1 MSTFISILV
10 VVFLVASIGKIFF
23 AAIAA
28 KHDDDK
34 FKQQEKQIEELQ
46 KRIKELEDK

>member
-1 MSTFISILV
+1 MSTFISLLITI
-10 VVFLVASIGKIFF
+10 FLVAGIGKIFF
-23 AAIAA
+23 AAIDA

-34 FKQQEKQIEELQ
+34 FKQQEQKIEELQ

>member
-1 MSTFISILV
+1 MNTVISLLIAI
-10 VVFLVASIGKIFF
+10 FLVASIGKIFF
-23 AAIAA
+23 AAIDA